1 MNKDNEQNKL
11 KLHLLVEK
19 LRTSDSELLD
29 YLRQEI
35 NRATDSNPLEKIEH
49 YLGLDF
55 ELDDVDVTKLGNG
68 KIDYSFISDKRVL
81 IGIESDYREMMRY
94 RYGCRSHKE
103 DFYEYCKYAHFQLE
117 ALTNYFM
124 EIWSTPDDSDIA
136 DVELAKINI
145 LKNWPDEK
153 KPDMDSKEQ
162 IDEIPYNTKIRA
174 IIEFLNLNSCIISH
188 PDYIYYNLR
197 DVVDNIRNV
206 RNDLSHRG
214 ESQSTDMQNAI
225 DDFESS
231 KTLKTTSTG
240 KSNVYDFTGRWKVKY
255 YLWLRSTPW
264 DDVISVL
271 CKYSTAIKQKLD

>member
-1 MNKDNEQNKL
+1 MSKDNEQNKL

-19 LRTSDSELLD
+19 LRTSDPELLD
-29 YLRQEI
+29 YLRQEVNGI
-35 NRATDSNPLEKIEH
+35 NGSNSLEKIEH
-49 YLGLDF
+49 YLGLDY
-55 ELDDVDVTKLGNG
+55 ELDDIDVSKLSDG
-68 KIDYSFISDKRVL
+68 KIDYSFISDKRVRRGL
-81 IGIESDYREMMRY
+81 ESDYREMMRY

-124 EIWSTPDDSDIA
+124 AIWSTPDDSDIA
-136 DVELAKINI
+136 DVELAKTNI
-145 LKNWPDEK
+145 LENWPDEK
-153 KPDMDSKEQ
+153 KPDIASKEQ
-162 IDEIPYNTKIRA
+162 IDEIPYNTKTRA

-197 DVVDNIRNV
+197 EVVENIRTV
-206 RNDLSHRG
+206 RNDTSHRG
-214 ESQSTDMQNAI
+214 ESQSLDMQSAI

-240 KSNVYDFTGRWKVKY
+240 KSKVYDFSGKWKVKY

-271 CKYSTAIKQKLD
+271 CKYSTAIKQQLD